1 MTFRF
6 TVDEYYEL
14 RKKYLDRETSS
25 DLWSL
30 YCLMYLQKLMEKHS
44 DILKKLK

>member
-14 RKKYLDRETSS
+14 REKYLDKEISS